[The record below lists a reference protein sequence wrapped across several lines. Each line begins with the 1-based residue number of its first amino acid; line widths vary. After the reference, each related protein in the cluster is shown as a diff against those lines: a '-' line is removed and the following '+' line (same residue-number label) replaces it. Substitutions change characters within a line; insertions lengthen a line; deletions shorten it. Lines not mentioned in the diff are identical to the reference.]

1 MGSDNFFFRG
11 EPQTP
16 GPHTQRLSD
25 RHFGAGADGMIWIS
39 PSKAADFKMRIFNA
53 DGSEANMCGNGIRCV
68 GKYVYDKG
76 LTSKTRLT
84 IETLAGPRTLA
95 LQIENG
101 KAVGAAVDMGTA
113 QVGDT
118 LSLSLDGALIAC
130 TPVDMGNPHAV
141 VFVED
146 MAAAPLSA
154 LGPQIERHPAFPG
167 GVNVEFVQVLGPG
180 RLRMRVWE
188 RGSGITL
195 ACGTGACACV
205 AAAAAMGH
213 CPKGRP
219 VLVELDGGTLQI
231 EIDEK
236 GAVVMTGP
244 AVTVYE
250 GEVELC

>member
-1 MGSDNFFFRG
+1 
-11 EPQTP
+11 
-16 GPHTQRLSD
+16 
-25 RHFGAGADGMIWIS
+25 
-39 PSKAADFKMRIFNA
+39 
-53 DGSEANMCGNGIRCV
+53 V

-141 VFVED
+141 LFVED
-146 MAAAPLSA
+146 MAAAPLST

-231 EIDEK
+231 EINEK